1 MRGSNAVRHA
11 AVHAQMLVLKMDELL
26 CPLLMVNQIQLLGY
40 YATGKDGLG
49 VDQPRNL
56 MKSISME

>member
-1 MRGSNAVRHA
+1 
-11 AVHAQMLVLKMDELL
+11 MLVLKMDELL